1 MNNND
6 DKDAPPPANQAPKKA
21 PDYLTRWRIPLGLAV
36 AVLLTLNLTGVDWF
50 RKKQAPVRPAAESAP
65 ASQQAAVAA
74 PSPASAKLDPA
85 TWLVKIDAL
94 LKAGDART
102 AQAEWSAFKQAN
114 PNYPV
119 AEELQRRLAQL
130 KK

>member
-1 MNNND
+1 MNTND
-6 DKDAPPPANQAPKKA
+6 DKNAPTGNQAPKKA

-50 RKKQAPVRPAAESAP
+50 RKKPEPVRPAAAAAP
-65 ASQQAAVAA
+65 ASQQAPLAA
-74 PSPASAKLDPA
+74 PSPAQAKLDPA

-102 AQAEWSAFKQAN
+102 AQQEWDAFKQVN

-130 KK
+130 KQ

>member
-1 MNNND
+1 MNSND
-6 DKDAPPPANQAPKKA
+6 DRDAPPGNQPPKKT

-50 RKKQAPVRPAAESAP
+50 IKKPAPVRPAAEAAP
-65 ASQQAAVAA
+65 VSQQAPLAA
-74 PSPASAKLDPA
+74 PSPGSEKLDPSA
-85 TWLVKIDAL
+85 WLVKIDAL

-102 AQAEWSAFKQAN
+102 AQQEWGAFKQAN

-119 AEELQRRLAQL
+119 AEELQRRLEKL
-130 KK
+130 KQ

>member
-1 MNNND
+1 MNTND
-6 DKDAPPPANQAPKKA
+6 DKNAPTGNQAPKKA

-50 RKKQAPVRPAAESAP
+50 RKKPAPVPPAAEAAP
-65 ASQQAAVAA
+65 ASQQAPLAA
-74 PSPASAKLDPA
+74 PSPAQAKLDPA

-102 AQAEWSAFKQAN
+102 AQQEWDAFKQAN

>member
-1 MNNND
+1 MNSND
-6 DKDAPPPANQAPKKA
+6 DKDTPAGSPAPKKA

-50 RKKQAPVRPAAESAP
+50 RKKPEPVRPAAESAP
-65 ASQQAAVAA
+65 VSQQAALAA
-74 PSPASAKLDPA
+74 RSPAAAKLDPA

-94 LKAGDART
+94 LKAGDVRT
-102 AQAEWSAFKQAN
+102 AQDEWRAFKQAN
-114 PNYPV
+114 PDYPV
-119 AEELQRRLAQL
+119 AEELQQRLAKL

>member
-1 MNNND
+1 MNSND
-6 DKDAPPPANQAPKKA
+6 DKDAPPGNQPPKKA

-50 RKKQAPVRPAAESAP
+50 SKKPAPLQPAAEAAP
-65 ASQQAAVAA
+65 ASQQAPLAA
-74 PSPASAKLDPA
+74 PSPAQAKLDPA

-102 AQAEWSAFKQAN
+102 AQQEWIAFKQAN

-119 AEELQRRLAQL
+119 AEELQRRLAQQ